1 MNPRTETLRRQL
13 RELKA
18 LHDDGSLA
26 TDAHDRARTP
36 LERELVELV
45 VGGAALPPAAAP
57 RPSRALS
64 LGLAAAVL
72 VLAGVGY
79 GVTGSPDRAGLSA
92 AASPPPATLASDSAD
107 PVTDQ
112 QVAELVDRVAQRVKD
127 KPDDATGWAL
137 LARAYSAMGRQ
148 SEAIPAFQKALA
160 LNGKDATLMADF
172 ADALVAQNSGEFS
185 AEALKVIEQALALE
199 PDNIKALALSGS
211 AAFDKRDYA
220 TAVRQWAQVERVL
233 PADNAMLP
241 QLRSSIAQARQLGGL
256 PEAAA
261 GSAATAAAAATAMA
275 TATAMA
281 PARATSVSGR
291 VSLAAELLAR
301 AAPDDTVFILA
312 RAAEGP
318 RMPLAVMRKKVKD
331 LPLDFKLDDS
341 MAMAPTAKISDHA
354 SIVIVARV
362 SKSGDALPKAG
373 DLAGQSAAV
382 APGASDIAVRIS
394 EVVSP

>member
-1 MNPRTETLRRQL
+1 M
-13 RELKA
+13 
-18 LHDDGSLA
+18 
-26 TDAHDRARTP
+26 
-36 LERELVELV
+36 
-45 VGGAALPPAAAP
+45 
-57 RPSRALS
+57 
-64 LGLAAAVL
+64 
-72 VLAGVGY
+72 
-79 GVTGSPDRAGLSA
+79 
-92 AASPPPATLASDSAD
+92 
-107 PVTDQ
+107 
-112 QVAELVDRVAQRVKD
+112 
-127 KPDDATGWAL
+127 
-137 LARAYSAMGRQ
+137 
-148 SEAIPAFQKALA
+148 AIVSFQKALA

-261 GSAATAAAAATAMA
+261 GSAATAAA
-275 TATAMA
+275 MA
-281 PARATSVSGR
+281 PVRATSVSGR

-318 RMPLAVMRKKVKD
+318 RMPLAVLRKKVKD